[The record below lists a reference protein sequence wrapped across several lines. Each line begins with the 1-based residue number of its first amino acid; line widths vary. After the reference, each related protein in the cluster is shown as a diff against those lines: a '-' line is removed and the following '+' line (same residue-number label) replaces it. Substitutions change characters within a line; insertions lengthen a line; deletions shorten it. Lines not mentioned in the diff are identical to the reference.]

1 MVTSIAVREDTLQM
15 LKQHQARFKT
25 KTHDETIR
33 ALFIKHRQG
42 IVLSHESMFGKLKT
56 KKEFVREELD
66 RFA

>member
-1 MVTSIAVREDTLQM
+1 M

-33 ALFIKHRQG
+33 ALFQQTYRPIASLRGALKH
-42 IVLSHESMFGKLKT
+42 V
-56 KKEFVREELD
+56 KEEFKRDEYD

>member
-33 ALFIKHRQG
+33 ALFQQTYRPIASLRGALKH
-42 IVLSHESMFGKLKT
+42 V
-56 KKEFVREELD
+56 KEEFKRDEYD